1 MFLLNKM
8 ASHYCA
14 RLLLEKFQDGM
25 SAEILTVL
33 SEVPRVL
40 PPHFQVYP
48 GPVTSNKPRP
58 LPPPLFTVN
67 KRNQSLL

>member
-8 ASHYCA
+8 ASHYWA

-25 SAEILTVL
+25 SAGILTVL
-33 SEVPRVL
+33 SEYPRVL

-48 GPVTSNKPRP
+48 GPVTTSYGR
-58 LPPPLFTVN
+58 F
-67 KRNQSLL
+67 LLRCLRLTNVINL